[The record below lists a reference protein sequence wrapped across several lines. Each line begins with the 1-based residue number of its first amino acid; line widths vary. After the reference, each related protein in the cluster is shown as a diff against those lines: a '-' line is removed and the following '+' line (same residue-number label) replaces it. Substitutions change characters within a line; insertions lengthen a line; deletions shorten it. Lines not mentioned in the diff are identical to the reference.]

1 MSAVFHLGYVI
12 VFLSFTAI
20 RAYFHKKAGQSR
32 GPVEYKEG
40 KWHTALRLIVGIPFM
55 LSLLVYMVQPG
66 WFAWAALP
74 LPVSCLACVSN
85 LANRQIR
92 QEAGEGAQWVGL
104 ILGIASLPL
113 ILWVQA
119 ALGSNFSTTLLV
131 RQDHDLV
138 TQGPYRWVRHPMYT
152 VLFVH
157 LVALLLLSANW
168 FIGGLPLLA
177 FTLIV
182 ATRLKDEE
190 RVMAEKFGPAYM
202 DYMRRTGRF
211 LPRLKGMGI

>member
-1 MSAVFHLGYVI
+1 MNTVFHLSFVI

-20 RAYFHKKAGQSR
+20 RAYFHKKAVQSR

-40 KWHTALRLIVGIPFM
+40 RLHTALRLIIGIPFM
-55 LSLLVYMVQPG
+55 LALLIYMVRPG
-66 WFAWAALP
+66 WFTWAALP
-74 LPVSCLACVSN
+74 L
-85 LANRQIR
+85 Q
-92 QEAGEGAQWVGL
+92 GWGQWAGL
-104 ILGIASLPL
+104 ILGTTSIPL
-113 ILWVQA
+113 ILWVQV
-119 ALGSNFSTTLLV
+119 ALGNNFSTTLHV
-131 RQDHDLV
+131 RQEHTLV

-168 FIGGLPLLA
+168 FIGGVPLLA

-182 ATRLKDEE
+182 AARLKNEE
-190 RVMAEKFGPAYM
+190 HLMAEKFGPAYQ

-211 LPRLKGMGI
+211 LPRLKGIGI

>member
-1 MSAVFHLGYVI
+1 MHTAFHLGFVL

-20 RAYFHKKAGQSR
+20 RAYYHKKAERSR

-40 KWHTALRLIVGIPFM
+40 RPHTASRLIVGVPFM
-55 LSLLVYMVQPG
+55 LSLLVYMVQPE

-74 LPVSCLACVSN
+74 LPVWV
-85 LANRQIR
+85 
-92 QEAGEGAQWVGL
+92 QWVGL

-119 ALGSNFSTTLLV
+119 ALGSNFSTTLHV

-168 FIGGLPLLA
+168 FIGGVPLVA

-182 ATRLKDEE
+182 VTRLNNEE

>member
-1 MSAVFHLGYVI
+1 
-12 VFLSFTAI
+12 
-20 RAYFHKKAGQSR
+20 
-32 GPVEYKEG
+32 
-40 KWHTALRLIVGIPFM
+40 LIVGIPFM
-55 LSLLVYMVQPG
+55 LSLLVYMFRPG
-66 WFAWAALP
+66 WFAWSALP
-74 LPVSCLACVSN
+74 LPAWV
-85 LANRQIR
+85 
-92 QEAGEGAQWVGL
+92 QWVGL
-104 ILGIASLPL
+104 VLGITSLPL

-168 FIGGLPLLA
+168 FIGGVPLLA
-177 FTLIV
+177 FALIV
-182 ATRLKDEE
+182 ATRLKNEE
-190 RVMAEKFGPAYM
+190 RVMAEKFGPAYQ

-211 LPRLKGMGI
+211 LPRLKGNSI